1 MQGEADHTSL
11 LFHEFDIHGKLAF
24 ALPQA
29 VNLAEMGETLRDKQ
43 LGMVLIILGS
53 WICLNNKQIGFVFC
67 TEVMPPN
74 HELQLML
81 VNTIRKVNVLVV
93 MQVLF

>member
-1 MQGEADHTSL
+1 ML
-11 LFHEFDIHGKLAF
+11 LYCSMNLTHVNPGGLVF

-53 WICLNNKQIGFVFC
+53 WICLNNKHIGFVFC

-93 MQVLF
+93 MQALF